1 MNARDSRKARL
12 LVVSGYFPP
21 HVSGSTILTCNVLAS
36 YPGEVCAAVWENPPD
51 KADPAFQ
58 PPCPVQRMRLPRGY
72 ILTRVYDRIRHKA
85 LGLWLF
91 RRFLQRQVD
100 KCRPTVILGTMPT
113 VSMFIAAFQV
123 AQRAG
128 IPFYAHMHD
137 LWEENAPTG
146 SDSHRLAR
154 QWERTILTKAR
165 RVLCITE
172 SQADFYREKHGVTP
186 QLLPHT
192 VTPQALDAAPKGI
205 LRPSLPERTVLFVGA
220 VSRAMNEDSLRVLA
234 KASELLPADVRLLF
248 LSNTTLERLGRQGI
262 ASSRLAVRS
271 VPRQE
276 VQRLLSAC
284 HVSVVPLSHKN
295 GSANEVRTVFSTKLL
310 EYMVSGRPILVF
322 APDSSFHARSACEHG
337 WGLVVSQDDP
347 QALADGI
354 LRLLSDDTLA
364 EQLVVGALAEARRR
378 DARTCARQLYEWV
391 LQDSSGGAI
400 PEGSGHE

>member
-1 MNARDSRKARL
+1 MNARDFAESALAGRQR
-12 LVVSGYFPP
+12 YFPP

-100 KCRPTVILGTMPT
+100 KCRPTVILAQCPRWHVHRRLPGC
-113 VSMFIAAFQV
+113 
-123 AQRAG
+123 QRAG

-137 LWEENAPTG
+137 LWEENALPAAIPTG
-146 SDSHRLAR
+146 SPGSGSG
-154 QWERTILTKAR
+154 TILTKAR

-205 LRPSLPERTVLFVGA
+205 LRPSLPERTF
-220 VSRAMNEDSLRVLA
+220 
-234 KASELLPADVRLLF
+234 
-248 LSNTTLERLGRQGI
+248 
-262 ASSRLAVRS
+262 SS
-271 VPRQE
+271 
-276 VQRLLSAC
+276 SA
-284 HVSVVPLSHKN
+284 
-295 GSANEVRTVFSTKLL
+295 R
-310 EYMVSGRPILVF
+310 
-322 APDSSFHARSACEHG
+322 
-337 WGLVVSQDDP
+337 
-347 QALADGI
+347 
-354 LRLLSDDTLA
+354 
-364 EQLVVGALAEARRR
+364 
-378 DARTCARQLYEWV
+378 
-391 LQDSSGGAI
+391 
-400 PEGSGHE
+400 

>member
-21 HVSGSTILTCNVLAS
+21 HVSGSTILTCKRAGIVSRRRSALRS
-36 YPGEVCAAVWENPPD
+36 GE
-51 KADPAFQ
+51 PAGQGGSGLFS

-113 VSMFIAAFQV
+113 VSNVHRRLPGCPARRDTLLCTHA
-123 AQRAG
+123 RPLG
-128 IPFYAHMHD
+128 RECPYR
-137 LWEENAPTG
+137 

-192 VTPQALDAAPKGI
+192 VTPSSPGRCAEGHTPAE
-205 LRPSLPERTVLFVGA
+205 PSG
-220 VSRAMNEDSLRVLA
+220 EDGSLRRRGEPGYERGLVARSGKGFGTPSRGCAFCCSFPTPRWSGSAA
-234 KASELLPADVRLLF
+234 KASRVRGLRCAAFPAGGA
-248 LSNTTLERLGRQGI
+248 TTLIGM
-262 ASSRLAVRS
+262 SRLRGAAIATRTARRTKSARCFHENCWSTWCRVVRS
-271 VPRQE
+271 WYSPQT
-276 VQRLLSAC
+276 
-284 HVSVVPLSHKN
+284 
-295 GSANEVRTVFSTKLL
+295 VRSMPAAPASTA
-310 EYMVSGRPILVF
+310 GAWWFR
-322 APDSSFHARSACEHG
+322 
-337 WGLVVSQDDP
+337 QDDP
-347 QALADGI
+347 QALADA
-354 LRLLSDDTLA
+354 S
-364 EQLVVGALAEARRR
+364 
-378 DARTCARQLYEWV
+378 C
-391 LQDSSGGAI
+391 
-400 PEGSGHE
+400 GS